1 MKLNI
6 IIIFCF
12 LAFSAAYSERPLRLH
27 DLAARNGLQLRAASS
42 NSAVSS
48 STKTASSSR
57 SSITSSSAPTTSAS
71 ATATETSFAT
81 SGIGAPIGDVSST
94 TNSAS
99 MTASASTASSSISVD
114 PRSPPGG
121 VSMITP
127 AITASETYIKVGDY
141 ATFSWNYT
149 SLIVAPSAVNVE
161 AYCSINKYYYPIAEN
176 LTVKDTQVVWNT
188 SGYQETAS
196 IPLLVA
202 EYTLYI
208 YDASSNPSAVA
219 SPGYLAPY
227 NNINFGVYTPQP
239 YTPLNNYQCATC
251 SASFSLIERN
261 VLRGTLAMSLIA
273 SLFTVLFMMR

>member
-6 IIIFCF
+6 IIFSCCF
-12 LAFSAAYSERPLRLH
+12 LSFSVAYSESPLRLH
-27 DLAARNGLQLRAASS
+27 DLAARNGLQLRAVSS

-71 ATATETSFAT
+71 ASA
-81 SGIGAPIGDVSST
+81 ST

-99 MTASASTASSSISVD
+99 MTASASTASSSIAVD

-149 SLIVAPSAVNVE
+149 SLIVTPSAVNVE

-219 SPGYLAPY
+219 SPGCLAPY
-227 NNINFGVYTPQP
+227 NNLNFGVYTPQP

>member
-1 MKLNI
+1 MKLT
-6 IIIFCF
+6 IIIFLCC
-12 LAFSAAYSERPLRLH
+12 LVLSAAYSESPLRLH
-27 DLAARNGLQLRAASS
+27 DLAARNGPQLPAVSS

-57 SSITSSSAPTTSAS
+57 SSITS
-71 ATATETSFAT
+71 TAT
-81 SGIGAPIGDVSST
+81 
-94 TNSAS
+94 
-99 MTASASTASSSISVD
+99 MTASASTVSSSISVD

-127 AITASETYIKVGDY
+127 AITASETYIKVGEY

-149 SLIVAPSAVNVE
+149 SLSVTPSAVNVE

-227 NNINFGVYTPQP
+227 NNLVFGVYTPQP
-239 YTPLNNYQCATC
+239 YTPLNSYQCATC
-251 SASFSLIERN
+251 SASFSLIGRN
-261 VLRGTLAMSLIA
+261 VLRGTLAMSLI
-273 SLFTVLFMMR
+273 SCLFTILFMMR

>member
-1 MKLNI
+1 MKLD
-6 IIIFCF
+6 IIIFLCCF
-12 LAFSAAYSERPLRLH
+12 LVSSAAYSESPLRLH
-27 DLAARNGLQLRAASS
+27 DLAARNAALHMR
-42 NSAVSS
+42 AVSVPS

-57 SSITSSSAPTTSAS
+57 SSITSSFASVSAS
-71 ATATETSFAT
+71 ETSSPA
-81 SGIGAPIGDVSST
+81 SGSGPPIGDASST

-99 MTASASTASSSISVD
+99 MTASASTGSSSISVD

-127 AITASETYIKVGDY
+127 AITASQTYIKVGDY

-149 SLIVAPSAVNVE
+149 SLIVTPSAVNVE
-161 AYCSINKYYYPIAEN
+161 AYCSINNYYYPIAEN

-188 SGYQETAS
+188 SGYQETAT

-219 SPGYLAPY
+219 SPGCLAPY
-227 NNINFGVYTPQP
+227 DNLNFGVYTPQA

-273 SLFTVLFMMR
+273 CLFTVLFMMR

>member
-1 MKLNI
+1 MKLD
-6 IIIFCF
+6 IIIFLCCF
-12 LAFSAAYSERPLRLH
+12 LVSSAAYSESPLRPH
-27 DLAARNGLQLRAASS
+27 DLAARTALQLPAASS

-57 SSITSSSAPTTSAS
+57 SSITSSTASASVSAS
-71 ATATETSFAT
+71 ATSSGTS
-81 SGIGAPIGDVSST
+81 IGDVSST
-94 TNSAS
+94 TN
-99 MTASASTASSSISVD
+99 SVD

-121 VSMITP
+121 VSMISP

-149 SLIVAPSAVNVE
+149 SLIVTPSAVNVE
-161 AYCSINKYYYPIAEN
+161 AYCSINNYYYPIAEN

-188 SGYQETAS
+188 SGYQETAT

-219 SPGYLAPY
+219 SPGCLAPY
-227 NNINFGVYTPQP
+227 DNLNFGVYTPQP

-273 SLFTVLFMMR
+273 CLFTVLFMMR

>member
-6 IIIFCF
+6 IILFCCC
-12 LAFSAAYSERPLRLH
+12 LAFSAAYSERALRLH
-27 DLAARNGLQLRAASS
+27 DLAARNGLQLRAVSS

-57 SSITSSSAPTTSAS
+57 SSITTSSAPTTRASAS
-71 ATATETSFAT
+71 ATETSFAT
-81 SGIGAPIGDVSST
+81 SGIGTTIGDVSST

-99 MTASASTASSSISVD
+99 MTASASTASSSTVD

-149 SLIVAPSAVNVE
+149 SLIVTPSAVNVE

-227 NNINFGVYTPQP
+227 NNLNFGVYTPQP

-251 SASFSLIERN
+251 SASFSQIERN

-273 SLFTVLFMMR
+273 SVFTVLFMMR